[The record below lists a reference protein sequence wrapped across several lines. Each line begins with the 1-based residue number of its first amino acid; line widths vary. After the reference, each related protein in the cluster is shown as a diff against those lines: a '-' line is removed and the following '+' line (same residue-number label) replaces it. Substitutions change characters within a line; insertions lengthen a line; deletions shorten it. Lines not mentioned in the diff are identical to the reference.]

1 MTRPED
7 PDDRMETHPDLV
19 DPNWR
24 KHAELD
30 AWLGAKK
37 EMKKRRK
44 RERRS
49 GVSAGYGHSSAQSR
63 WPGVLAL
70 AVLVLLIV
78 GAIVVHQIQGFGV
91 NEHSIFDQF
100 GLSAHP
106 PVAEQPV

>member
-7 PDDRMETHPDLV
+7 PDDRIETHPDLV

-44 RERRS
+44 RERRT
-49 GVSAGYGHSSAQSR
+49 GVSAGYGYSSTQSR
-63 WPGVLAL
+63 WPGALAL
-70 AVLVLLIV
+70 AILVLLVV
-78 GAIVVHQIQGFGV
+78 GAIVVHQIQGYGV
-91 NEHSIFDQF
+91 NETSIQYVFS
-100 GLSAHP
+100 LSAHLP
-106 PVAEQPV
+106 AAAQPF

>member
-49 GVSAGYGHSSAQSR
+49 GVSAGYGYTSAPSR

-70 AVLVLLIV
+70 TILVLLIV
-78 GAIVVHQIQGFGV
+78 GAIVVHQIQGVGV
-91 NEHSIFDQF
+91 NESSVLELF
-100 GLSAHP
+100 GLS
-106 PVAEQPV
+106 

>member
-49 GVSAGYGHSSAQSR
+49 GVTAGYGYTSAPSR
-63 WPGVLAL
+63 WPRET
-70 AVLVLLIV
+70 LVDSGTV
-78 GAIVVHQIQGFGV
+78 GMGFM
-91 NEHSIFDQF
+91 
-100 GLSAHP
+100 LPASARRG
-106 PVAEQPV
+106 ARGS

>member
-7 PDDRMETHPDLV
+7 PDDRIETHPDLV

-49 GVSAGYGHSSAQSR
+49 GVTAGYGYASAPSR

-70 AVLVLLIV
+70 TILVLLIA
-78 GAIVVHQIQGFGV
+78 GAIVVHQLQDHGV
-91 NEHSIFDQF
+91 NEFWFAASL
-100 GLSAHP
+100 GTSALTGTP
-106 PVAEQPV
+106 PA

>member
-49 GVSAGYGHSSAQSR
+49 GVTAGYGYGARTPSR
-63 WPGVLAL
+63 WPGVLAI
-70 AVLVLLIV
+70 AGLVLLLAAAVI
-78 GAIVVHQIQGFGV
+78 VHQLQGHGV
-91 NEHSIFDQF
+91 NEFWF
-100 GLSAHP
+100 ALSVGTSVFTGTP
-106 PVAEQPV
+106 PA